1 MAAKAK
7 VTNEFETALGD
18 LFTVSKR
25 NLDAW
30 THANQIYVDGAHALI
45 RRQNEMMSGYV
56 SDYVATLQ
64 GLLNGNEPIDEKQ
77 ATKRLDQAKAT
88 YETGLANAQELYGIA
103 MKANNEAL
111 DVLSKAF
118 MAQFDQVTTAVRAGA
133 KTTASA

>member
-1 MAAKAK
+1 MAAKTK
-7 VTNEFETALGD
+7 VTNEFETAFGD
-18 LFTVSKR
+18 LFAVSKR

-30 THANQIYVDGAHALI
+30 TQANQIYVDGAHALV
-45 RRQNEMMSGYV
+45 RRQNEMLSGYV

-64 GLLNGNEPIDEKQ
+64 GMFNGEPLDEKQ
-77 ATKRLDQAKAT
+77 ANKRLDQAKAA
-88 YETGLANAQELYGIA
+88 YETSLANAQELYGIA